1 MHGSNRGHLGKEDV
15 ISDTRKFL
23 IIEDEEP
30 IRGILT
36 AFVERYAMENTH
48 HFRPKT
54 MAMADSVRGLFELS
68 QSGEDYSAVL
78 LDVRLPRMTGDEVFA
93 ALEIANPSVI
103 DKIIFIT
110 GYSCDLDGRFPDVD
124 LKVLE
129 KPFKYNDFSQMLDRV
144 MVSTAA

>member
-1 MHGSNRGHLGKEDV
+1 MGS
-15 ISDTRKFL
+15 TRKFL

-36 AFVERYAMENTH
+36 AFVERYAMENSN

-54 MAMADSVRGLFELS
+54 MALEDSVRGLFELS

-93 ALEIANPSVI
+93 ALETANPAVL
-103 DKIIFIT
+103 DKVIFIT
-110 GYSCDLDGRFPDVD
+110 GYINDLDNRFPNVD
-124 LKVLE
+124 LKILE
-129 KPFKYNDFSQMLDRV
+129 KPFKYKDFSNMLDRV
-144 MVSTAA
+144 MQPATA